1 MDHQFK
7 TYLEN
12 IIELEKHTYL
22 QRETIDELDQRI
34 DRLGHAEYI
43 SRTEVTREADWVLN
57 LLTIG
62 FVCVPC
68 GAIIYGIKGLFSDF
82 ISGAISGIFQGA
94 IIGLVVAAVISTVKY
109 FIEKSKEDET
119 QERWD
124 TSYYQKKSAD
134 DKRVASENEV
144 KARLVALRDE
154 LNKQY
159 DKTRATLEQYYSV
172 GVLYPKYHTMNAVC
186 SIYEYFMSGRCT
198 ELTGHEGAYNLY
210 ESELRSNII
219 ISKLDDILVNLESIK
234 SHQFMLYSALCEGNK
249 KIDNL
254 LAESERQTQL
264 ASFTAEQSA
273 IAAYNSAEASR
284 ELNQLKWLN
293 TYEIAMR
300 NK

>member
-1 MDHQFK
+1 MDKQFK

-12 IIELEKHTYL
+12 IIELEKNAYL
-22 QRETIDELDQRI
+22 QRETIDELNQRI
-34 DRLGHAEYI
+34 DRLGHTKYI

-57 LLTIG
+57 LIQIG
-62 FVCVPC
+62 FVCVPG
-68 GAIIYGIKGLFSDF
+68 GAIIYGIKGLLSDF
-82 ISGAISGIFQGA
+82 ISGAISGIFKGA
-94 IIGLVVAAVISTVKY
+94 IVGLVIAAVISIIKY
-109 FIEKSKEDET
+109 LIERSKENET

-124 TSYYQKKSAD
+124 ASYYQKKNAD
-134 DKRVASENEV
+134 LKRVDSENER
-144 KARLVALRDE
+144 KQKLVALRDE
-154 LNKQY
+154 LNNQY
-159 DKTRATLEQYYSV
+159 GKTQVALEQYYNV
-172 GVLYPKYHTMNAVC
+172 GVLYPKYHNMNAVC
-186 SIYEYFMSGRCT
+186 SIYEYYMSGRCT

-234 SHQFMLYSALCEGNK
+234 SHQFMLYSALSEGNK
-249 KIDNL
+249 KIDKL

>member
-1 MDHQFK
+1 MDKQFK

-12 IIELEKHTYL
+12 IIELEKNAYL
-22 QRETIDELDQRI
+22 QRETIEELEQRI
-34 DRLGHAEYI
+34 NRLGHTKYI

-62 FVCVPC
+62 FVCVPG

-82 ISGAISGIFQGA
+82 ISGAISGIFKGA
-94 IIGLVVAAVISTVKY
+94 IIGLVIAAVISVVKY
-109 FIEKSKEDET
+109 LIDKSKEDET

-124 TSYYQKKSAD
+124 TSYYQEKNAD

-144 KARLVALRDE
+144 KARLIALRNE

-159 DKTRATLEQYYSV
+159 DKTQATLEQYYNV
-172 GVLYPKYHTMNAVC
+172 GVLYQKYHTMNAVC

-210 ESELRSNII
+210 ESELRSNLI

-234 SHQFMLYSALCEGNK
+234 SRQFMLYSAISEGNK
-249 KIDNL
+249 KMDSL
-254 LAESERQTQL
+254 LSESERQTKL

-284 ELNQLKWLN
+284 ELNQLKWLK
-293 TYEIAMR
+293 TYEIATR
-300 NK
+300 EY